1 MEVEQTEAEEASIS
15 KEEFKEW
22 YGNKVTQFVIAKL
35 TAERDGF
42 MFSLANGRTIV
53 KDPDFTTEYAVGR
66 IQGINDF
73 VLIEYEDS
81 REEKVAQGRDNYA
94 Y

>member
-1 MEVEQTEAEEASIS
+1 MEVEQTEAEEANIS

-22 YGNKVTQFVIAKL
+22 YGNKVTQFVLAKL
-35 TAERDGF
+35 AAERDGF

-53 KDPDFTTEYAVGR
+53 KDPEFTTEYAVGR

-81 REEKVAQGRDNYA
+81 PQEKVAKGRDSYA